1 MHYQRVVVAIKE
13 TIRLMEAIDMAI
25 PKWPIE

>member
-1 MHYQRVVVAIKE
+1 MPDSAEAAASRE
-13 TIRLMEAIDMAI
+13 TTRLMGEIDMAI